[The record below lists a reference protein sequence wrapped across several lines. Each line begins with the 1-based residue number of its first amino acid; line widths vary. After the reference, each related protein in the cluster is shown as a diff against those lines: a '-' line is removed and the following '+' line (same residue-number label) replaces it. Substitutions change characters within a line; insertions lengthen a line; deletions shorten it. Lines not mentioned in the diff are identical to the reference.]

1 MKNVLA
7 ALLKTMVTVA
17 LFYLLFRKV
26 DFHDF
31 WATLRTAR
39 FNLLLLGFAVLCV
52 GHYVCL
58 FRWRLL
64 MRPLMPVPSL
74 AQLLKIYCI
83 GLFFNLA
90 FPTVVGGDVVKMY
103 YAGKPSRQYAQSF
116 AATFLDRDAG
126 MLAMMII
133 ACYATLAHPVS
144 IPGVPVSL
152 IVWGAFAAFL
162 LVNGAIFTPSVH
174 RLLTSLLHRMR
185 MPRIA
190 GKMDRLSS
198 AFQILG
204 RERNVLL
211 GSLAISLVNQ
221 FLVISVTWLIS
232 EALRLDLSILYF
244 LAFVPVV
251 TLVSMIPVSLNGM
264 GLRDYAFR
272 ALFSAVGVSP
282 ASCLALSLLYFS
294 TMILSAIP
302 GGVLYAF
309 FKDKRD
315 AREMA
320 AFEADFS

>member
-1 MKNVLA
+1 
-7 ALLKTMVTVA
+7 
-17 LFYLLFRKV
+17 
-26 DFHDF
+26 
-31 WATLRTAR
+31 
-39 FNLLLLGFAVLCV
+39 
-52 GHYVCL
+52 
-58 FRWRLL
+58 

-74 AQLLKIYCI
+74 TQLLKIYCI

-90 FPTVVGGDVVKMY
+90 FPTAVGGDVMKIY
-103 YAGKPSRQYAQSF
+103 YAAKPSKQYAQSF

-133 ACYATLAHPVS
+133 ACYATIAHPVS

-152 IVWGAFAAFL
+152 IVWGAFVAFL
-162 LVNGAIFTPSVH
+162 LVNAAIFTPSVH
-174 RLLTSLLHRMR
+174 RLFTSLLHRMK

-204 RERNVLL
+204 REWNVLV

-251 TLVSMIPVSLNGM
+251 TLVSMIPITISGM
-264 GLRDYAFR
+264 GLRETAFVT
-272 ALFSAVGVSP
+272 LFSAVGVSQ
-282 ASCLALSLLYFS
+282 ASALALALLYSS
-294 TMILSAIP
+294 TIILSAIP

-309 FKDKRD
+309 FKDKTD

>member
-26 DFHDF
+26 DFHEF

-116 AATFLDRDAG
+116 AAT
-126 MLAMMII
+126 
-133 ACYATLAHPVS
+133 
-144 IPGVPVSL
+144 
-152 IVWGAFAAFL
+152 
-162 LVNGAIFTPSVH
+162 
-174 RLLTSLLHRMR
+174 
-185 MPRIA
+185 
-190 GKMDRLSS
+190 
-198 AFQILG
+198 ILG

-264 GLRDYAFR
+264 GLHDYDFR
-272 ALFSAVGVSP
+272 ALFSAVGVAP
-282 ASCLALSLLYFS
+282 AACL
-294 TMILSAIP
+294 
-302 GGVLYAF
+302 
-309 FKDKRD
+309 
-315 AREMA
+315 
-320 AFEADFS
+320 